1 MRDIDSGDRGVA
13 GALLRQTRI
22 AAGLTQSDFAALA
35 RTTQSAVAAYESGE
49 REPTLPVFTRMIRA
63 AGSSLEIVLHPDP
76 SLYRLVDV
84 ARDISARPPGDEA
97 GRLRHVFEFL
107 RALSDDHYPPEL
119 VVGAEPPLTGDS
131 RFDALLAAVAED
143 ACVRANKTPPS
154 WVHRPER
161 FLDGAW
167 WVSSLPSARA
177 LALVHTPAS
186 FRRRGVMMER
196 RDLEAA

>member
-1 MRDIDSGDRGVA
+1 MRDIDSRDRGVA
-13 GALLRQTRI
+13 GALLRQTRV
-22 AAGLTQSDFAALA
+22 AAGLTQSDVATLA

-49 REPTLPVFTRMIRA
+49 REPTLPVLTRMVRA
-63 AGSSLEIVLHPDP
+63 TGHSLEMVVHPDA
-76 SLYRLVDV
+76 SLYRLADV
-84 ARDISARPPGDEA
+84 ARDISAGQPGDEP

-107 RALSDDHYPPEL
+107 RGLSDDRWPLEL

-143 ACVRANKTPPS
+143 ACLRAGKTPPS
-154 WVHRPER
+154 WVYRPER

-167 WVSSLPSARA
+167 WVSPLPSARA
-177 LALVHTPAS
+177 QALVHTPAS

-196 RDLEAA
+196 RDLEAT